1 MEDWETFI
9 SGISG
14 NEMNGMN
21 YIEILVSLV
30 MLAFLLLLE
39 VRAGRPRQGWRIA
52 ATIVAMGS
60 LLGMVLPLAWSLQVG
75 VQGEAVY
82 LTEGYSVDSVR
93 RFLAGH
99 KGIDGIWE
107 EEPVSR
113 LHVFGYGLTREK
125 WVGLK
130 SPELVFHPGPPAEG
144 VVWAEW
150 PRRLNAGER
159 LMVQGHWQGRPGPVK
174 LLLMGFGAVLDSASA
189 EGDFSLETVPVQVGR
204 AVYRLAA
211 VRGKDTIEQEEIP
224 VETRLGQPLKIL
236 ILAASPDFENK
247 FLVNW
252 LASKGQQAA
261 VRTAVSR
268 DRYQNSFV
276 NMKPRSLDRLT
287 EALLDG
293 FDVVI
298 ADESVVAGDAGWSLL
313 RRQVKEKGLGLIV
326 KTDSSII
333 RWKPGMRTLA
343 VDSLVRPVVG
353 GALLGTGKLVY
364 TALNTTYVRLMA
376 ARDAEYASYWSDIL
390 RLVGRR
396 VESGDK
402 WSWEPEPAVV
412 GKNLNLSLQTSVTIP
427 QGMVWKAGRSV
438 SVYLA
443 EDEMLPFCWKGRY
456 WPETS
461 GWIGIDDPGKDTSW
475 CYIAARGSWTAMDR
489 EERRRETVVYIREK
503 SREVR
508 LPKGAEGTPMP
519 ARAVVRVPVPKYWM
533 YAGFLISVIFLW
545 VEKKIF

>member
-1 MEDWETFI
+1 
-9 SGISG
+9 
-14 NEMNGMN
+14 MNAMN
-21 YIEILVSLV
+21 YIEIVVGLVL
-30 MLAFLLLLE
+30 LAFLLLLE
-39 VRAGRPRQGWRIA
+39 VRAGRRRLGWRVA
-52 ATIVAMGS
+52 ATIVATAS
-60 LLGMVLPLAWSLQVG
+60 LLGLVLPLAWSRPVANG
-75 VQGEAVY
+75 GEGVY
-82 LTEGYSVDSVR
+82 LTAGYSEDSVR
-93 RFLAGH
+93 RFLAEH
-99 KGIDGIWE
+99 KGIYGIWE
-107 EEPVSR
+107 EGEGRSGAWADGVWPVSR
-113 LHVFGYGLTREK
+113 LHIFGYGLTRER
-125 WVGLK
+125 WVGLQ

-150 PRRLNAGER
+150 PRWLNAGER
-159 LMVQGHWQGRPGPVK
+159 LVVQGHWQGRPGPVK
-174 LLLMGFGAVLDSASA
+174 LLLMGFGAVLDSAGV
-189 EGDFSLETVPVQVGR
+189 EGDFSLETVPAQLGR
-204 AVYRLAA
+204 AVYRLVA
-211 VRGKDTIEQEEIP
+211 VRGKDTIEQEELP

-236 ILAASPDFENK
+236 ILAASPDFENR

-252 LASKGQQAA
+252 LARNGQQAA
-261 VRTAVSR
+261 VRTALSR
-268 DRYQNSFV
+268 DRYQSSFV

-343 VDSLVRPVVG
+343 VDSLVRPIVG
-353 GALLGTGKLVY
+353 GTLLGTGKLVY

-376 ARDAEYASYWSDIL
+376 ARNAEYASYWSDLL

-396 VESGDK
+396 VGSGDK
-402 WSWEPEPAVV
+402 WSWEPELCVV

-427 QGMVWKAGRSV
+427 QGMVWDGGRSV

-461 GWIGIDDPGKDTSW
+461 GWIGLNDPGKDTSW
-475 CYIAARGSWTAMDR
+475 CYIAAQGSWTAMDR
-489 EERRRETVVYIREK
+489 EERRRETVAYIRETAK
-503 SREVR
+503 APVG
-508 LPKGAEGTPMP
+508 LLKGAVGTPMP
-519 ARAVVRVPVPKYWM
+519 VRAVVRVPVPKYWM